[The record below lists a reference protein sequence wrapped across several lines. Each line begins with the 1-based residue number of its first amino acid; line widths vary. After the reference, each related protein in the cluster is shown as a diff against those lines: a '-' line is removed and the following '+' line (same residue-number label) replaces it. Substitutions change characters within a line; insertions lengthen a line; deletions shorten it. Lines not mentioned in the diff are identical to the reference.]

1 MPKMSLFP
9 LCIPCIQ
16 GTRGQPHRVYSIYL
30 PTWHPLSLN
39 SLTAMESMGYNHP
52 CTPLDGAVWAAGN
65 TGTDYYTEPLR
76 GCKLTASGT
85 NLRASSCPTLPVP
98 CQSSLPDAGKQVHLW
113 SSSGRMLFQCSRKGL
128 ALLCLG
134 LRLCVCVGW
143 GVAAM

>member
-16 GTRGQPHRVYSIYL
+16 GTRGQPHRAYSIYL

-39 SLTAMESMGYNHP
+39 SLTAMESRAITIHVHP
-52 CTPLDGAVWAAGN
+52 LMMLFGQL
-65 TGTDYYTEPLR
+65 GTLVQTTTQEPLR

-134 LRLCVCVGW
+134 LRLCVCVW
-143 GVAAM
+143 GG